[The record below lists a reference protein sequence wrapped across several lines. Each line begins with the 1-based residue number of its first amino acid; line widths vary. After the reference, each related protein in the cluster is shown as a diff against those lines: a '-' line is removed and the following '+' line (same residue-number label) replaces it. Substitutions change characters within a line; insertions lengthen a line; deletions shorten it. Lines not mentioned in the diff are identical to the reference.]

1 MIEFKFLGTYK
12 IISNSVDITHKFSLK
27 DKGLLCYILANNQ
40 YTFNREK
47 LANMFW
53 DNYKRES
60 AYSNLRYTI
69 WHLRKIFNE
78 YENDIVIHSHGKN
91 VIEIE
96 EKNVRIDLREWQ
108 RLTETYISGKDISLN
123 ILKKISNTYDGDF
136 LKDFY
141 IYDNLEFNDWVFNMK
156 ERLQRFYFEVQ
167 MDLAKIYSDNN
178 EIRESIN
185 QLNKLI
191 KIDPLNES
199 IYYAIIKY
207 QYKSGNKVAAVNTYR
222 NLKLLLRK
230 ELNISPSDKIQEF
243 YHHILK
249 DEFKEDFVENTYIP
263 TKSTKNT
270 TNESKKKK
278 ITFFVSADS
287 ICLKGFH
294 QEIAKQVR
302 ASKEYIIDICQ
313 SPGKRINYEGIF
325 EILDEVQEYFEHY
338 DTSRKL
344 EYDDIVSSIKSS
356 SAIDYYLF
364 NNVTQILDAYMKT
377 EIVIRIWNFH
387 FLDSKS
393 TDFISFLY
401 RNMKSNEVHIK
412 IIVDEKWINE
422 RMNFFIESFS
432 KEIGF
437 NRIEAL

>member
-12 IISNSVDITHKFSLK
+12 IISNGVDITHKFSLK

-40 YTFNREK
+40 YIFNREK

-69 WHLRKIFNE
+69 WHLRKIFKE
-78 YENDIVIHSHGKN
+78 YENDIIIHSHGKN

-108 RLTETYISGKDISLN
+108 RLTETYISGKDNSLD
-123 ILKKISNTYDGDF
+123 ILMKISNSYDGDF

-249 DEFKEDFVENTYIP
+249 DEFKEDLIEDTYTP
-263 TKSTKNT
+263 TKSIK
-270 TNESKKKK
+270 TNINKSEKKK

-294 QEIAKQVR
+294 QEIAKQAR
-302 ASKEYIIDICQ
+302 TNKEYLIDICQ

-325 EILDEVQEYFEHY
+325 EILDEVQEYFDYY

-344 EYDDIVSSIKSS
+344 DMMMI
-356 SAIDYYLF
+356 LF
-364 NNVTQILDAYMKT
+364 HQ
-377 EIVIRIWNFH
+377 
-387 FLDSKS
+387 
-393 TDFISFLY
+393 
-401 RNMKSNEVHIK
+401 
-412 IIVDEKWINE
+412 
-422 RMNFFIESFS
+422 
-432 KEIGF
+432 
-437 NRIEAL
+437 

>member
-12 IISNSVDITHKFSLK
+12 IISNGIDITHKFSLK

-40 YTFNREK
+40 DIFNREK

-69 WHLRKIFNE
+69 WHLRKVFKE

-96 EKNVRIDLREWQ
+96 EKNVCIDLREWQ
-108 RLTETYISGKDISLN
+108 RLTETYKSGKDNSLN
-123 ILKKISNTYDGDF
+123 ILMKISNTYDGDF

-156 ERLQRFYFEVQ
+156 ESLQRFYFEVQ

-178 EIRESIN
+178 QIRESIN

-199 IYYAIIKY
+199 IYYTIIKY

-230 ELNISPSDKIQEF
+230 ELNISPSDKTQEL

-249 DEFKEDFVENTYIP
+249 DEFKEELNENTYTP
-263 TKSTKNT
+263 AKSTKANI
-270 TNESKKKK
+270 NESQKKK
-278 ITFFVSADS
+278 ITFFVSSDS

-294 QEIAKQVR
+294 QEIAKQAR
-302 ASKEYIIDICQ
+302 TDKEYFIDICQ

-325 EILDEVQEYFEHY
+325 EILDEVQEYFDHY

-344 EYDDIVSSIKSS
+344 EYEDIVSSIKSS
-356 SAIDYYLF
+356 NYIDYHLF

-377 EIVIRIWNFH
+377 YIIIRIWNFH

-401 RNMKSNEVHIK
+401 RNMKLNEIHIK
-412 IIVDEKWINE
+412 IIVDEKWMSE
-422 RMNFFIESFS
+422 RMKFFIESFS
-432 KEIGF
+432 EENGF
-437 NRIEAL
+437 NRLETV

>member
-12 IISNSVDITHKFSLK
+12 IISNDVDITHKFSFK

-40 YTFNREK
+40 CIFNRDV

-78 YENDIVIHSHGKN
+78 HENDIIIHSRGKN

-96 EKNVRIDLREWQ
+96 EKNVHIDLREWQ
-108 RLTETYISGKDISLN
+108 RLTETYRFENNNSLDILME
-123 ILKKISNTYDGDF
+123 ISNTYEGDF

-156 ERLQRFYFEVQ
+156 EKLQRLYFEVQ
-167 MDLAKIYSDNN
+167 MDLAKMYSDNN
-178 EIRESIN
+178 QIRESIN

-199 IYYAIIKY
+199 VYYAIIKFQY
-207 QYKSGNKVAAVNTYR
+207 QSGNKVAAVNAYR
-222 NLKLLLRK
+222 KLKLLLRK

-243 YHHILK
+243 YHRILK
-249 DEFKEDFVENTYIP
+249 DEFKEEIENTYIP
-263 TKSTKNT
+263 EKIIKNA
-270 TNESKKKK
+270 SKEYKNKK
-278 ITFFVSADS
+278 ITFFISANS
-287 ICLKGFH
+287 ICLKKFH
-294 QEIAKQVR
+294 QEIAKQTKTG
-302 ASKEYIIDICQ
+302 KEYHIDICQ

-325 EILDEVQEYFEHY
+325 EILDEVQEYFENY

-344 EYDDIVSSIKSS
+344 EYDDLVSSIKSS

-364 NNVTQILDAYMKT
+364 NNVTQILDVYMKT
-377 EIVIRIWNFH
+377 DIIIRIWNFH

-393 TDFISFLY
+393 TDFLSFLY
-401 RNMKSNEVHIK
+401 RNMRYNKIHIK
-412 IIVDEKWINE
+412 IIIEEKWMNE
-422 RMNFFIESFS
+422 KTNFFMESFS

-437 NRIEAL
+437 NQIKAM